1 MKTVIE
7 MAREAGFLMENS
19 AAIQAAE
26 RFAELVRAD
35 EREQCLHAAE
45 VAASLLNDPIAAIK
59 QARSA
64 LVQSCY
70 CPNCEALSKELA
82 ALKAQPT
89 VPLTDDWIRSKCKQ
103 TWVFETAKQW
113 VRMTEEA
120 HGITAAPVQEPVA
133 WHDKI
138 IGMEVSMDVSTGDDD
153 IDHRV
158 YGQVYEVML
167 AYDGGPDVILAIE
180 SERNFTTPP
189 AQPAPVQG
197 PVAWMHWL
205 YRPCRLFMN
214 KDEAMMELDRLNR
227 EYPVDGHARKMRP
240 LVFGDTTPP
249 AAQRQWVG
257 LTEEEVAEGLRK
269 PFWEDAAR
277 AIEAKLKE
285 KNNG

>member
-1 MKTVIE
+1 MTKD
-7 MAREAGFLMENS
+7 EALDLALE
-19 AAIQAAE
+19 ALE
-26 RFAELVRAD
+26 RYVEED
-35 EREQCLHAAE
+35 E
-45 VAASLLNDPIAAIK
+45 VAEGMPENEPWVETKRMGEKAITAIK

-189 AQPAPVQG
+189 AQPAPVQE
-197 PVAWMHWL
+197 PVCHICGGTGEMDSGGTLPWGEAINI
-205 YRPCRLFMN
+205 PC
-214 KDEAMMELDRLNR
+214 ECTA
-227 EYPVDGHARKMRP
+227 
-240 LVFGDTTPP
+240 PP

-257 LTEEEVAEGLRK
+257 LTDEQVDKAAMKLAECMDYPWTQMPEQGKQSMRIHAK
-269 PFWEDAAR
+269 AV
-277 AIEAKLKE
+277 IEATHGITGETK
-285 KNNG
+285 